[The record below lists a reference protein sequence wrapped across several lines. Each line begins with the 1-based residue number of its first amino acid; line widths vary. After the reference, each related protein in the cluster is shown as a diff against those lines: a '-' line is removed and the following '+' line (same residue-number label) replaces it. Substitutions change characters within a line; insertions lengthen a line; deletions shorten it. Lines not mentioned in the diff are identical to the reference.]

1 MFNCNPILWIY
12 PDYQVLGHAYIEIS
26 KWIDVYQW
34 NRILPKNPSKEAMG
48 NFSANRTITFAHSF
62 DNGWVRR
69 NIGDD
74 YTKNWSH
81 HQIDMH
87 LPMQHSGKKSIFRAI
102 NFREIKMKFLLKF
115 IRLDYNPALISSKNY
130 YLITFCWGENCFIC
144 GTEIGQT
151 NNRLFKKKWIFFT
164 LKTKQRV

>member
-1 MFNCNPILWIY
+1 MCISEIGFYPKIIHKRLWVTFLPIAQLLLHIRLTMVGYVVRLCN
-12 PDYQVLGHAYIEIS
+12 
-26 KWIDVYQW
+26 
-34 NRILPKNPSKEAMG
+34 
-48 NFSANRTITFAHSF
+48 
-62 DNGWVRR
+62 R